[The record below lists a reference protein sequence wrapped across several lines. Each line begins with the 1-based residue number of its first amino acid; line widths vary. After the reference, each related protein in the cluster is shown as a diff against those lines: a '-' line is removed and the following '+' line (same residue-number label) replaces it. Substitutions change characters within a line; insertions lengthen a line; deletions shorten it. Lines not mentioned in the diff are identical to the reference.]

1 MINIK
6 KRREAILKI
15 ISENEI
21 ETQSELMEK
30 LSELGITAGQA
41 TISRDI
47 RELRISKHL
56 SENDVNCYFFDDSSG
71 DMPYSS
77 IFAQSVISMDYAQNI
92 VVLKC
97 SSGLANA
104 ACKVVDD
111 RKLGSVVGTIAGDD
125 TVFILTKTEN
135 HAIALISALEK
146 MMLK

>member
-1 MINIK
+1 MDKK

-21 ETQSELMEK
+21 ETQSELIERLEK
-30 LSELGITAGQA
+30 LGISAGQA

-47 RELRISKHL
+47 RELRISKRV
-56 SENDVNCYFFDDSSG
+56 SENDVNCYFFDDSDG
-71 DMPYSS
+71 DMTYNS
-77 IFAQSVISMDYAQNI
+77 IFAQSVIAMEYAQNI

-97 SSGLANA
+97 HSGLANA

-111 RKLGSVVGTIAGDD
+111 CALSSVVGTIAGDD

-135 HAIALISALEK
+135 HAISLIAALEK
-146 MMLK
+146 LMIKK